1 MQRTHTFMK
10 RNILFLT
17 LFLLGFAV
25 LGFAQTP
32 SAVLAYFDGNVQI
45 FDESGFEKLDF
56 RFGEPLGAGFRIET
70 RQGSAELQ
78 LLPNRTIMRLTA
90 GTTFV
95 INAIQGAGGSTTND
109 FTVQQ
114 GRVRTVVARS
124 EGADYRFRTATAVG
138 GVRGTDFGIDV
149 IPGEVDQLFV
159 RSGAVEFT
167 NLGTGQSLLLGP
179 GQLANT
185 FAPVFQAIA
194 LSAQQINEL
203 FSGLDFI
210 ELQPQNVPGQ
220 PEEQAETISQ
230 EGDESDENDESTSGT
245 GTGDTSVAPAQTA
258 EEQERRVIEQA
269 ENVIM
274 DRLLEFLSL
283 QVGSV
288 TINGTTYGQAIFQ
301 PKFEF
306 GNFRTQ
312 LYLPI
317 IYTDDLFD
325 RSTWY
330 RGQGNDEWS
339 FGTDQ
344 DGTLNVITDIVRDL
358 ILKIK
363 FLEIGNYRDPFFM
376 KLGNIE
382 SMTLGHGILINEYRN
397 DADFPAIR
405 RVGFN
410 LGVNTE
416 RFGFELLTNDLA
428 EPEIFGTRVLW
439 RPFGRVFPVGVA
451 LSAAADI
458 NPAREL
464 KAADAE
470 NGFANFDPSLKDL
483 FEQSAKADPVFT
495 NFAVDLDIPIVETGF
510 LSLVLFGDFGLMIP
524 YIRNEVEIDGQ
535 TVGSG
540 FRADSLFNGLSL
552 RNYGIQTGI
561 FGNIAIVDYRLEF
574 QYYNGNFIPNFYTQ
588 PYDRIRGERV
598 TEVLENLAN
607 PNNATMESNRAGIF
621 GTGRIRI
628 LPTLNANIG
637 YRWPW
642 VIGASGSADVSADDY
657 FHIGID
663 IKKGLLPLGIYGSVQ
678 YDRVR
683 FRNIFTDDEF
693 SLFDENAV
701 VSGSLGIE
709 LSPIMDLHLNIGTSV
724 VRDKDGVVQYN
735 NNGRPKFGPTV
746 TLETRIGF

>member
-1 MQRTHTFMK
+1 MQRTHYITK
-10 RNILFLT
+10 QKTIFLT
-17 LFLLGFAV
+17 LLLLFTLVTFGY
-25 LGFAQTP
+25 AQTP
-32 SAVLAYFDGNVQI
+32 SAVLAFFDGNVQI

-95 INAIQGAGGSTTND
+95 INAIQGAGGATTND

-159 RSGAVEFT
+159 RTGAVEFT
-167 NLGTGQSLLLGP
+167 NLGTGESLLLGA
-179 GQLANT
+179 GQIANT

-210 ELQPQNVPGQ
+210 QLQPQDVPGQ
-220 PEEQAETISQ
+220 PEEQTETT
-230 EGDESDENDESTSGT
+230 SDEPSAGT
-245 GTGDTSVAPAQTA
+245 GTGDTPAAPPQTA
-258 EEQERRVIEQA
+258 EEQERRAIEQA
-269 ENVIM
+269 ENVII

-288 TINGTTYGQAIFQ
+288 TINGITYGQAIFQ

-306 GNFRTQ
+306 RNFRTQ

-317 IYTDDLFD
+317 IYTNDLFD
-325 RSTWY
+325 RSNWY

-363 FLEIGNYRDPFFM
+363 FLEIGNYRDPFFL

-397 DADFPAIR
+397 DADFPAVR

-416 RFGFELLTNDLA
+416 RFGFELLLNDLA
-428 EPEIFGTRVLW
+428 VPEIFGTRVLW
-439 RPFGRVFPVGVA
+439 RPFGKVFPVGVA
-451 LSAAADI
+451 LSLAADI

-464 KAADAE
+464 KVAE
-470 NGFANFDPSLKDL
+470 ESDGFANFEPSLKNL
-483 FEQSAKADPVFT
+483 YVESAKADPIFT

-524 YIRNEVEIDGQ
+524 YIRNEVTIGGQ

-540 FRADSLFNGLSL
+540 YRADSLLNGLSL

-642 VIGASGSADVSADDY
+642 VIGGAGSADVSADDY
-657 FHIGID
+657 FHIGVD
-663 IKKGLLPLGIYGSVQ
+663 IQKGLLPLGIYGSVQ

-693 SLFDENAV
+693 TLFDENAV

-709 LSPIMDLHLNIGTSV
+709 ISPIMDLHLNISTSV
-724 VRDKDGVVQYN
+724 VRDSNGVVQYRD
-735 NNGRPKFGPTV
+735 NGRPKFGPTV